1 METNVTTDGINIKA
15 YQLHY
20 LGTDGNHGFE
30 IPEQEYVVRGN
41 MNENNSTKTFTNGDP
56 VPNWNYNVNATEHN
70 GLEIPYFDAQR
81 DGKYTILDI
90 IYLVNIITGNQQADQ
105 SVIDR
110 MCSYTH
116 YGQPNFTRI
125 INVVTVI
132 SVVNMLYHN
141 PTEN

>member
-30 IPEQEYVVRGN
+30 IPEQEYVIRGN

-70 GLEIPYFDAQR
+70 GLEIPYFDATR
-81 DGKYTILDI
+81 DG
-90 IYLVNIITGNQQADQ
+90 
-105 SVIDR
+105 
-110 MCSYTH
+110 
-116 YGQPNFTRI
+116 I
-125 INVVTVI
+125 INVNDIVKIVNFIITPTQYDDGFIERMTKYNPDGSLRNDSTVNVI
-132 SVVNMLYHN
+132 TVVALVNLILG
-141 PTEN
+141 